1 MPHDLLSHPAAGLA
15 AALLIGIAVFLG
27 LYALRLGLAALWR
40 LQPAPRR
47 EKVDEVLRFVF
58 GRPADPVD
66 AIALILFFDCALAV
80 VLAAV
85 VGLTAPAIAIL
96 IMVLNVVPVLLFFRA
111 SGQHAREL
119 ELALPLALQQVANEM
134 AAGATLEIALRKVE
148 ASVPAPADVEIARLR
163 RRVEVN
169 GIDAAFAEMARD
181 LNSPSFTLTASVVR
195 VGTSSGGRM
204 IEALKN
210 LSRTLIEIERLNKK
224 IRTASENGRRNLY
237 LMSLIGPVVAF
248 ASAFVVNHERTILED
263 PLGQLLIGISL
274 LAFIAAHVIGH
285 VMTRVKV

>member
-1 MPHDLLSHPAAGLA
+1 MPPDLISHPATGLA
-15 AALLIGIAVFLG
+15 AAILVALAVFLG
-27 LYALRLGLAALWR
+27 LYALRALLGFLWSR
-40 LQPAPRR
+40 LPEARR
-47 EKVDEVLRFVF
+47 DKVGEVLRHVF
-58 GRPADPVD
+58 GREVAPVD
-66 AIALILFFDCALAV
+66 ALSLVLFFDCALAV
-80 VLAAV
+80 VLVAV
-85 VGLTAPAIAIL
+85 AGLTPAATGIVIL
-96 IMVLNVVPVLLFFRA
+96 ILMVVPVLLWFRA
-111 SGQHAREL
+111 SGRHAREL

-134 AAGATLEIALRKVE
+134 AAGATLETALRKVE
-148 ASVPAPADVEIARLR
+148 SSVPAPADVEIARLR

-181 LNSPSFTLTASVVR
+181 LDSPSFTLTASVVR

-248 ASAFVVNHERTILED
+248 ASAFVVQHETTVLED
-263 PLGQLLIGISL
+263 PFGQLLVGISM

-285 VMTRVKV
+285 IMTKVKV